1 MMASRTPYATHYG
14 VVINRAKFDV
24 CTHRSFRGVKTNS
37 HTDGIALYVLD
48 IFGYHCF
55 HCDCVD
61 FHRVSFCHET
71 NLTTLYLRDNLR
83 GWPQKR

>member
-1 MMASRTPYATHYG
+1 MPSRIPYATHHG

-24 CTHRSFRGVKTNS
+24 CTHRSFRGVKTDR

-71 NLTTLYLRDNLR
+71 NSKTLHLGDNLR